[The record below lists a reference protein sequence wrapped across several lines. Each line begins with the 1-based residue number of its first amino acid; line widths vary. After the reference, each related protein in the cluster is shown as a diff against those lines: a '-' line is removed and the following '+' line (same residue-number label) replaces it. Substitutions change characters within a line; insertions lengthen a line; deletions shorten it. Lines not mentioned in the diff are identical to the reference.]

1 MGEIVKFFALGGLDE
16 NGKNL
21 YVLETGPD
29 IFIIECGA
37 KYPDKTQPGI
47 DLIIPDYEYL
57 KMNKSRVRAYL
68 ITHGHDDQMGAL
80 PFIYQDIPAPVYASY
95 ASIMMI
101 KRFTQKLHL
110 NIPYEFVQIAPSSQV
125 KIAGRSVYFFQTCH
139 AMMLSS
145 GVGIST
151 DQGVVVYSGDYIIEY
166 NANQNY
172 KHDLNALAQIAEQP
186 ILALLT
192 ESLGADKPGYTSP
205 NHRLTP
211 HLLRPFTDAPSRIFI
226 ATFNQSTYMLEE
238 IIALALKMGKKIM
251 FYDQEVARYF
261 ADFNSIGKLQIP
273 PSHFISSDNLLRTKA
288 SDLVILIMGQGEN
301 VYNQIDLLASGEHDD
316 KRIVLNPEDTFIVA
330 APPGASFE
338 VMATAAVDNLYRAGV
353 NVVHIARKDI
363 ASMHAQEEDL
373 KLLIEMFN
381 PKYYIPVKGDFRF
394 LMANAR
400 LASSMN
406 THLNHTNIFL
416 LDNGMIVRFE
426 ERKAKLLM
434 GKLDMIPTGDLFI
447 DGRGV
452 GDISATVIADR
463 QKLSDDGVIVL
474 ALAISRK
481 HRKIIAGPDV
491 QTRGFVFIKENDSI
505 VNELGK
511 ILVETVENHLELATF
526 NKEVCVDEI
535 SDRVSKFVRRI
546 TRKQPMILPLI
557 SEVP

>member
-21 YVLETGPD
+21 YVLEAGPD
-29 IFIIECGA
+29 IFVIECGA

-47 DLIIPDYEYL
+47 DFIIPNFDYL

-68 ITHGHDDQMGAL
+68 ITHGHDDQMGAI
-80 PFIYQDIPAPVYASY
+80 PFIYQEVPAPIYASL
-95 ASIMMI
+95 ATIMMI
-101 KRFTQKLHL
+101 KRLTQKLHL
-110 NIPYEFVQIAPSSQV
+110 DIDYQFVQVRPSDQVQIA
-125 KIAGRSVYFFQTCH
+125 GRAVYFFQTCH

-145 GVGIST
+145 GIGVST
-151 DQGVVVYSGDYIIEY
+151 DQGVVVYSGDYVIEY

-205 NHRLTP
+205 NHRLTA

-238 IIALALKMGKKIM
+238 IIALAIKMGKKIM
-251 FYDQEVARYF
+251 FYDQEVARF
-261 ADFNSIGKLQIP
+261 FTDFNSIGKLQIP
-273 PSHFISSDNLLRTKA
+273 PSHFIASDNLLRTKA
-288 SDLVILIMGQGEN
+288 SDLVILMMGQGEN
-301 VYNQIDLLASGEHDD
+301 IYNQIDLLANGDHDD
-316 KRIVLNPEDTFIVA
+316 KRIVLTPEDTFIVA
-330 APPGASFE
+330 APPGPAFE
-338 VMATAAVDNLYRAGV
+338 VMATSAVDNLYRAGV
-353 NVVHIARKDI
+353 KVVNISRKQI

-400 LASSMN
+400 LAASMN

-426 ERKAKLLM
+426 DGKAKLLM
-434 GKLDMIPTGDLFI
+434 GSLDMLPTGDLFI

-452 GDISATVIADR
+452 GDISANVIADR

-474 ALAISRK
+474 ALAISRQ

-491 QTRGFVFIKENDSI
+491 QTRGFVFIKENDSL

-511 ILVETVENHLELATF
+511 ILVETVESHLELATF
-526 NKEVCVDEI
+526 DMVACVDEI
-535 SDRVSKFVRRI
+535 TDKVSKFVRRM
-546 TRKQPMILPLI
+546 TRKQPMVLPLI
-557 SEVP
+557 SEV